1 MKVVFCVSLTWYTQ
15 KLSVD
20 SNINKMHEAIKVSQP
35 SLFCPLKRTVAR
47 DLSCSCWQMF
57 GMIANS
63 QVFLDATIITF
74 LNKTDLFADL
84 CKR

>member
-1 MKVVFCVSLTWYTQ
+1 VADVRD
-15 KLSVD
+15 D
-20 SNINKMHEAIKVSQP
+20 SEQPDYINK
-35 SLFCPLKRTVAR
+35 LFL
-47 DLSCSCWQMF
+47 WQMF